1 MMYKVPYL
9 KNFLKMETFSKLESL
24 DTNTLKLILRNALV
38 EKQEKAQ
45 GDFLSFVK
53 HVWPDFVQGYHH
65 KIYAEKLNRVASG
78 ELKRLIVNM
87 PPRHTKSEFASHLF
101 PAFFMGRHPK
111 AKLIQTTHTG
121 ELSIRFGRKTKNLLE
136 SEEYAKIFPDVRLA
150 ADSKAAGRWESNHG
164 GEYFAAGV
172 GGAIT
177 GRGADLLIIDDPH
190 SEQDALSPHILDSH
204 YEWYTSGPRQ
214 RLQPGGAIVLVM
226 TRWSVKDLTSRLL
239 EAQGKD
245 ELTDQWEVVE
255 FPAILNDK
263 PMWGNFWDLESLK
276 KVKASIPLTKWNAQ
290 WMQNPIA
297 EEGALIKREW
307 WKTWEGEKIPELKMI
322 IQSYDTAFSKKET
335 ADYSAIT
342 TWGIFR
348 PSEDSGDALILLDA
362 KRDRWNFPELKKKA
376 MEEYK
381 YWEPEVVLIEAK
393 ASGLPLTHELQKMGI
408 PVINF
413 TPSKGN
419 DKHSRV
425 NSVAPLFEA
434 GSIWAPKKTFA
445 EEVIEECAA
454 FPFGDHDDYVDSTTQ
469 ALMRYRQGYYVGLG
483 DDFKDEPK
491 NKLGEREY
499 Y

>member
-1 MMYKVPYL
+1 
-9 KNFLKMETFSKLESL
+9 MENISSLEKL
-24 DTNTLKLILRNALV
+24 DTQTLKYILRKKLL
-38 EKQEKAQ
+38 EKQEKMQ
-45 GDFLSFVK
+45 NSFLGFVK
-53 HVWPDFVQGYHH
+53 EVWPDFVQGYHH
-65 KIYAEKLNRVASG
+65 KIYAEKLDRVASG

-136 SEEYAKIFPDVRLA
+136 SDEYARVFPGVHLA

-177 GRGADLLIIDDPH
+177 GRGADLLVIDDPH
-190 SEQDALSPHILDSH
+190 SEQDALSPTVLDGH

-226 TRWSVKDLTSRLL
+226 TRWSTKDLTGRLL
-239 EAQGKD
+239 AAQAKD
-245 ELTDQWEVVE
+245 ELTDQWEIVE
-255 FPAILNDK
+255 FPAVLNDK
-263 PMWGNFWDLESLK
+263 PMWGNFWDMPGLM
-276 KVKASIPLTKWNAQ
+276 KVKASIPLAKWQAQ
-290 WMQNPIA
+290 WMQAPTS
-297 EEGALIKREW
+297 EEGAIIKREW
-307 WKTWEGEKIPELKMI
+307 WRKWDDEDIPKLQYV
-322 IQSYDTAFSKKET
+322 IQSYDTAYSKKET

-342 TWGIFR
+342 TWGVFE
-348 PSEDSGDALILLDA
+348 PEEDAKPNLILLDA
-362 KRDRWNFPELKKKA
+362 KRGRWNFPELKKKA

-381 YWEPEVVLIEAK
+381 YWEPEAVLIEAK
-393 ASGLPLTHELQKMGI
+393 ASGLPLTHELQKSGI
-408 PVINF
+408 PVINY
-413 TPSKGN
+413 TPSRGN

-425 NSVAPLFEA
+425 NSVAPLFESGA
-434 GSIWAPKKTFA
+434 IWAPNKKFA

-454 FPFGDHDDYVDSTTQ
+454 FPFGDNDDYVDSTTQ
-469 ALMRYRQGYYVGLG
+469 ALMRYRQGYFVSLD
-483 DDFKDEPK
+483 DDFEEEE
-491 NKLGEREY
+491 KLKIGGREY

>member
-1 MMYKVPYL
+1 MKKISDL
-9 KNFLKMETFSKLESL
+9 DKL
-24 DTNTLKLILRNALV
+24 DTQTLKYILRKKLL
-38 EKQEKAQ
+38 EKQEKMQ
-45 GDFLSFVK
+45 NSFLGFVK
-53 HVWPDFVQGYHH
+53 EVWPDFVQGYHH
-65 KIYAEKLNRVASG
+65 KIYAEKLDRVAKG

-136 SEEYAKIFPDVRLA
+136 SAEYAKVFPGVTLA

-190 SEQDALSPHILDSH
+190 SEQDALSPTVLDGH

-226 TRWSVKDLTSRLL
+226 TRWSVKYLTGRLL
-239 EAQGKD
+239 AAQAKD
-245 ELTDQWEVVE
+245 ENTDQWEIVE
-255 FPAILNDK
+255 FPAVINDK
-263 PMWGNFWDLESLK
+263 PMWGNFWDMEGLE
-276 KVKASIPLTKWNAQ
+276 KVKASIPLTKWQAQ
-290 WMQNPIA
+290 WMQAPTS
-297 EEGALIKREW
+297 EEGAIIKREW
-307 WKTWEGEKIPELKMI
+307 WRKWEEEDIPKLQYV
-322 IQSYDTAFSKKET
+322 IQSYDTAYSKKET

-342 TWGIFR
+342 TWGVFE
-348 PSEDSGDALILLDA
+348 PEEDAKPNLILLDA
-362 KRDRWNFPELKKKA
+362 KRGRWNFPELKKKA

-381 YWEPEVVLIEAK
+381 YWEPEAVLIEAK
-393 ASGLPLTHELQKMGI
+393 ASGLPLTHELQKSGI
-408 PVINF
+408 PVINY
-413 TPSKGN
+413 TPSRGN

-425 NSVAPLFEA
+425 NSVAPLFESGA
-434 GSIWAPKKTFA
+434 IWAPDKKFA

-454 FPFGDHDDYVDSTTQ
+454 FPFGDNDDYVDSTTQ
-469 ALMRYRQGYYVGLG
+469 ALMRYRQGYFVSLN
-483 DDFKDEPK
+483 DDFEDEK
-491 NKLGEREY
+491 KIKVEGREY

>member
-1 MMYKVPYL
+1 
-9 KNFLKMETFSKLESL
+9 MENVSKLESL
-24 DTNTLKLILRNALV
+24 DTNTLKLILKNALE
-38 EKQEKAQ
+38 EKREASQK
-45 GDFLSFVK
+45 DFLKFVK
-53 HVWPDFVQGYHH
+53 TVWPEFIEGKHH
-65 KIYAEKLNRVASG
+65 KIYAEKLNRIANG

-101 PAFFMGRHPK
+101 PAFFMGRHPT

-121 ELSIRFGRKTKNLLE
+121 ELAIRFGRKAKNLIE
-136 SEEYAKIFPDVRLA
+136 SEEYNSVFPHVTLA
-150 ADSKAAGRWESNHG
+150 ADSKAAGRWESNHK

-190 SEQDALSPHILDSH
+190 SEQDALSPSVLESH

-226 TRWSVKDLTSRLL
+226 TRWSVKDLTGKLL

-245 ELTDQWEVVE
+245 DLTDKWEVVE
-255 FPAILNDK
+255 FPAVINEK
-263 PMWGNFWDLESLK
+263 PMWGNFWSMKGLMG
-276 KVKASIPLTKWNAQ
+276 VKASIPLTKWQAQ
-290 WMQNPIA
+290 WMQAPTS

-307 WKTWEGEKIPELKMI
+307 WQTWEGEKIPNLEFI
-322 IQSYDTAFSKKET
+322 IQSYDTAFSKKES
-335 ADYSAIT
+335 ADFSAIT
-342 TWGIFR
+342 TWGIFD
-348 PSEDSGDALILLDA
+348 PDNGKGKALILLDA
-362 KRDRWNFPELKKKA
+362 KKDRWNFPELKKEA
-376 MEEYK
+376 MEQYK
-381 YWEPEVVLIEAK
+381 YWEPEMVIVEAK
-393 ASGLPLTHELQKMGI
+393 ASGMPLTHELQKSGI

-434 GSIWAPKKTFA
+434 GAIWAPKKTFA
-445 EEVIEECAA
+445 EEVNEECAA

-469 ALMRYRQGYYVGLG
+469 ALMKYRQGYHVMLK
-483 DDFKDEPK
+483 DDYEDEPGVK
-491 NKLGEREY
+491 TEGRVY

>member
-1 MMYKVPYL
+1 MQ
-9 KNFLKMETFSKLESL
+9 NNLELEKL
-24 DTNTLKLILRNALV
+24 DTVTLKHILKVKLLEN
-38 EKQEKAQ
+38 QEKAQ
-45 GDFLSFVK
+45 NDFLEFVK
-53 HVWPDFVQGYHH
+53 SVWPDFIEGYHH
-65 KIYAEKLNRVASG
+65 KIYAEKLNRVARG

-136 SEEYAKIFPDVRLA
+136 SDEYAKIFPHVHLA

-177 GRGADLLIIDDPH
+177 GRGADLLVIDDPH
-190 SEQDALSPHILDSH
+190 SEQDALSPSVLDGH

-226 TRWSVKDLTSRLL
+226 TRWSVKDLTGKLL
-239 EAQGKD
+239 DAQVK
-245 ELTDQWEVVE
+245 EPMADQWEIVE
-255 FPAILNDK
+255 FPAILNEK
-263 PMWGNFWDLESLK
+263 AMWGNFWDMDNLL

-290 WMQNPIA
+290 WMQAPTS
-297 EEGALIKREW
+297 EEGAIIKREW
-307 WKTWEGEKIPELKMI
+307 WRTWEKEDIPKLEFVV
-322 IQSYDTAFSKKET
+322 QSYDTAYSKKET

-342 TWGIFR
+342 TWGVFY
-348 PSEDSGDALILLDA
+348 PDEKTPNLILLDA
-362 KRDRWNFPELKKKA
+362 KRGRWDFPELKRKS

-381 YWEPEVVLIEAK
+381 YWDPEMVIIEAK
-393 ASGLPLTHELQKMGI
+393 ATGTPLLHELRQSGI
-408 PVINF
+408 PVVSF

-419 DKHSRV
+419 DKHTRV
-425 NSVAPLFEA
+425 NSVAPLFESGA
-434 GSIWAPKKTFA
+434 IWAPDKKFA

-454 FPFGDHDDYVDSTTQ
+454 FPFGDYDDYVDSTTQ
-469 ALMRYRQGYYVGLG
+469 ALMRYRQGYFVKLD
-483 DDFKDEPK
+483 DDFEDEPVYK
-491 NKLGEREY
+491 EKREY

>member
-1 MMYKVPYL
+1 M
-9 KNFLKMETFSKLESL
+9 SKLDKL
-24 DTNTLKLILRNALV
+24 DTQTLKFLLKDKLL
-38 EKQEKAQ
+38 EQQEERQ
-45 GDFLSFVK
+45 MDFMKFVK
-53 HVWPDFVQGYHH
+53 CVWPEFIEGKHH
-65 KIYAEKLNRVASG
+65 KIYAEKLNRIATG

-101 PAFFMGRHPK
+101 PAFFMGRHPNS
-111 AKLIQTTHTG
+111 KLIQTTHTG
-121 ELSIRFGRKTKNLLE
+121 ELAIRFGRKAKNLIE
-136 SEEYAKIFPDVRLA
+136 SEEYERVFPDVKLA
-150 ADSKAAGRWESNHG
+150 ADSKAAGRWESNHK

-190 SEQDALSPHILDSH
+190 SEQDALSPSVLDSH

-226 TRWSVKDLTSRLL
+226 TRWSIKDLTGRLL
-239 EAQGKD
+239 AAQGKD
-245 ELTDQWEVVE
+245 EMSDQWEVVE
-255 FPAILNDK
+255 FPAVINDK
-263 PMWGNFWDLESLK
+263 PMWGNFWSMDGLMG
-276 KVKASIPLTKWNAQ
+276 VKASIPLTKWNAQ
-290 WMQNPIA
+290 WMQQPTS

-307 WKTWEGEKIPELKMI
+307 WQKWEKEDIPELQYV

-342 TWGIFR
+342 TWGVFT
-348 PSEDSGDALILLDA
+348 PVDGEKTGLILLDA
-362 KRDRWNFPELKKKA
+362 KRGRWNFPELKAKA
-376 MEEYK
+376 LEEFE
-381 YWEPEVVLIEAK
+381 YWEPETVLIEAK

-413 TPSKGN
+413 TPSRGN

-425 NSVAPLFEA
+425 NSVAPLFESGA
-434 GSIWAPKKTFA
+434 IWAPNKKFA

-469 ALMRYRQGYYVGLG
+469 ALMRYRQGYFVTLDDDYKEEKKIQVGG
-483 DDFKDEPK
+483 RD
-491 NKLGEREY
+491 Y

>member
-1 MMYKVPYL
+1 
-9 KNFLKMETFSKLESL
+9 MENVSKLESL
-24 DTNTLKLILRNALV
+24 DTNTLKLILKNALE
-38 EKQEKAQ
+38 EKREASQK
-45 GDFLSFVK
+45 DFLKFVK
-53 HVWPDFVQGYHH
+53 TVWPEFIEGKHH
-65 KIYAEKLNRVASG
+65 KIYAEKLNRIANG

-101 PAFFMGRHPK
+101 PAFFMGRHPT

-121 ELSIRFGRKTKNLLE
+121 ELAIRFGRKAKNLIE
-136 SEEYAKIFPDVRLA
+136 SEEYNSVFPHVTLA
-150 ADSKAAGRWESNHG
+150 ADSKAAGRWESNHK

-190 SEQDALSPHILDSH
+190 SEQDALSPSVLESH

-226 TRWSVKDLTSRLL
+226 TRWSVKDLTGKLL

-245 ELTDQWEVVE
+245 DLTDKWEVVE
-255 FPAILNDK
+255 FPAVINEK
-263 PMWGNFWDLESLK
+263 PMWGNFWSMKGLLG
-276 KVKASIPLTKWNAQ
+276 VKASIPLTKWQAQ
-290 WMQNPIA
+290 WMQQPTS

-307 WKTWEGEKIPELKMI
+307 WKTWEKTEIPHLQYI
-322 IQSYDTAFSKKET
+322 IQSYDTAFSAKET

-342 TWGIFR
+342 TWGVFT
-348 PSEDSGDALILLDA
+348 PQEGGPPALILLDA
-362 KRDRWNFPELKKKA
+362 KKGRWNFPELKA
-376 MEEYK
+376 IAQDEYK
-381 YWEPEVVLIEAK
+381 YWEPEAILIEAK
-393 ASGLPLTHELQKMGI
+393 ASGLPLTHELQKAGI
-408 PVINF
+408 PVINY
-413 TPSKGN
+413 TPSRGN

-434 GSIWAPKKTFA
+434 GAIWAPTKKFA

-469 ALMRYRQGYYVGLG
+469 ALMRYRQGYFIGLK
-483 DDFKDEPK
+483 DDYEDEDSVK
-491 NKLGEREY
+491 IGTGREY